1 MPKSRAQS
9 VRIFR
14 HVGKLVVRWNDLEL
28 QMRRLVQYITEDWF
42 IVHVLTAEIPAEK
55 LIRVLKLLAA
65 ERDADMTKLN
75 RFTAAAAEK
84 TGRHGRKID
93 MVSEHVGRVVDCAD
107 SLRLYRNMYAHG
119 ITSPTVYV
127 NKFTVS
133 GWTTRKGRLAEYNVP
148 LKLAE
153 IARATSLIGQVLRY
167 AGRVERCLKAN
178 SDSRTHSPVKWPQK
192 LAVPAAPKKPLWN
205 INERI
210 PLF

>member
-1 MPKSRAQS
+1 
-9 VRIFR
+9 
-14 HVGKLVVRWNDLEL
+14 
-28 QMRRLVQYITEDWF
+28 VQARDWF

-75 RFTAAAAEK
+75 RFTAAADEK
-84 TGRHGRKID
+84 TGRHTRKID
-93 MVSEHVGRVVDCAD
+93 MVSEHIGRVVDCAD

-119 ITSPTVYV
+119 ITSPTTVL
-127 NKFTVS
+127 NTFTVS

-167 AGRVERCLKAN
+167 AQKVEKCLKENAEHR
-178 SDSRTHSPVKWPQK
+178 SHSSPKWPPK
-192 LAVPAAPKKPLWN
+192 LDVPAKPSKQYWN
-205 INERI
+205 LNERL